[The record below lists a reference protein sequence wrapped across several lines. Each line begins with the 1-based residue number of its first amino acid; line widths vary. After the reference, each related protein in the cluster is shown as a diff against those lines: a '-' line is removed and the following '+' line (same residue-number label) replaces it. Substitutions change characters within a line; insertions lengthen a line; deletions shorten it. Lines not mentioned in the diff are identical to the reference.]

1 MMILTSKDF
10 FFCYNKKLADKFREA
25 NIPSITIA
33 ENVKTGKLFSLY
45 QKSPELQKIIDSYKE
60 AVNG

>member
-1 MMILTSKDF
+1 MMLTSDDF
-10 FFCYNKKLADKFREA
+10 FYCYNKKLSDKIQEA
-25 NIPSITIA
+25 GIPAITIA
-33 ENVKTGKLFSLY
+33 QNIKTGKLFSLY